1 MDAFLK
7 PFIAF
12 TNWLWS
18 YPLLLIVIG
27 GGLIIACRLRF
38 IQFRKFAYINKQT
51 FGKIFEKNH
60 GGQGTV
66 TPFQAACTALASSIG
81 AANIVVVPTI
91 IFTAGPGAVFWM
103 WIAAFIGQSTKFA
116 EIVLGIKYRI
126 KNEAGEYV
134 GGACYYMEK
143 GLGGQIGK
151 VCGFLVAFFF
161 MIEIL
166 PSITVQTHAAINPL
180 IDLST
185 RIGIGENIARYLA
198 IALIF
203 VLVCLVVFGGVK
215 RIGKVTE
222 MLVPIMAVI
231 YFFFGLIIL
240 ILNIKEIP
248 EAIRNIFVGAFNPAA
263 VVGGVSGGSILA
275 VMKAGVARGVYSNEA
290 GMSSAPY
297 GHGAAVT
304 DHPVRQA
311 FWGVFEVTVDTLIV
325 CTMSAFI
332 TLVTG
337 VWKNPDLKNIAIY
350 KAFDMQFGNVGGVI
364 VSISL
369 FLFVLSTIIVIVFYV
384 EKLAEYCF
392 GYTVSKI
399 MRVIASLMVVLAAF
413 LNTDNAGLFLDFTLG
428 IVVLFNIAGVVLMS
442 GQVKESMDEFFSDPK
457 YYAK

>member
-1 MDAFLK
+1 MDTILK

-18 YPLLLIVIG
+18 YPLLIIVVG
-27 GGLIIACRLRF
+27 GGLIIAARLRF
-38 IQFRKFAYINKQT
+38 VQFRKLAYINKQT

-60 GGQGTV
+60 GGEGTV

-143 GLGGQIGK
+143 GLGGQLGK
-151 VCGFLVAFFF
+151 ICGFLVAFFF

-166 PSITVQTHAAINPL
+166 PSITVQTHAAFNPL
-180 IDLST
+180 VDLGINKY
-185 RIGIGENIARYLA
+185 IGIG
-198 IALIF
+198 LIF

-231 YFFFGLIIL
+231 YFLFGIVIL
-240 ILNIKEIP
+240 VMNAGQIP
-248 EAIRNIFVGAFNPAA
+248 TAIRNIFVGAFDPTA
-263 VVGGVSGGSILA
+263 VVGGVTGGSILA

-297 GHGAAVT
+297 GHGAAIV

-325 CTMSAFI
+325 CTMSALI

-337 VWKNPDLKNIAIY
+337 VWQNPDFKNIAIY
-350 KAFDMQFGNVGGVI
+350 KAFDMQFGQIGGI
-364 VSISL
+364 VVSVSL

-392 GYTVSKI
+392 GFTVSKV
-399 MRVIASLMVVLAAF
+399 MRVVASLMIVVAAF

-428 IVVLFNIAGVVLMS
+428 IVVLFNIVGVVAMS
-442 GQVKESMDEFFSDPK
+442 GKVKESMDEFFSDPK
-457 YYAK
+457 YYNK